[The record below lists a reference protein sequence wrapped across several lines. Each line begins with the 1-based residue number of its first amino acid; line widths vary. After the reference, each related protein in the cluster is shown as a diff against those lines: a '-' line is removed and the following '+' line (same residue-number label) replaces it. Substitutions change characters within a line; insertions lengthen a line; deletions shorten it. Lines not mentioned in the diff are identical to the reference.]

1 VTVGCFDVDLEA
13 DGVWVSETFLVAKQ
27 NELEY
32 PAIVEKDALQSVDVI
47 FISNG
52 VEFRA
57 KGREFGIEI

>member
-52 VEFRA
+52 VELRA

>member
-13 DGVWVSETFLVAKQ
+13 DGVWVSETFLVAIQ

-52 VEFRA
+52 VELRA